1 MGFGA
6 VDAGIV
12 GVYLL
17 GVTLAG
23 SLAGRKLKSTQDYFL
38 AGRRAPWWLSAFSI
52 VATETSTLTFVAV
65 PGIAYAGN
73 FTFLQVAAGF
83 LLGRILVA
91 WWMVP
96 AYMKGDLQT
105 SYELLQTRLGTR
117 ARRSASGVFCL
128 TRLLGDG
135 VRLFSAC
142 VVFKEVLAWMFGP
155 WQGNELAA
163 VAVVGGLTLV
173 YTFAGGM
180 RAVLWTDLV
189 QLFLY
194 LGGALVAV
202 LVAAAA
208 VPGGFGGVVESALQA
223 GKLQWLNADLGK
235 TFFDGYSLLGG
246 LLGGA
251 FLSLASHGTDQLIVQ
266 RLLSCK
272 GVRSARAAVVASG
285 VLVLFQ
291 MAFFLFVGLTL
302 WAFYRAA
309 PGGPPAFARPDDV
322 FPHFLVTNLPS
333 GLSGLIVAA
342 AFAAAMSTLS
352 GSLNSLASATVN
364 DFYRPLTRDRHPE
377 GRYLRAGR
385 WATLV
390 WGLLLMGVAVPAR
403 GIHGLLDAG
412 LGIAGITSGG
422 VLGLFLLSK
431 WKGKAPGGVAG
442 MWAAILVCGILW
454 AGPRL
459 HWTWVP
465 PFHWTWFTPIGTA
478 VVFLVSAM
486 VAVTSRF
493 ERP

>member
-38 AGRRAPWWLSAFSI
+38 AGRRAPWWLAAFSI

-65 PGIAYAGN
+65 PGIAFAGN

-96 AYMKGDLQT
+96 AYLEGRLQT
-105 SYELLQTRLGTR
+105 SYELLQSRLGGG
-117 ARRSASGVFCL
+117 ARRGASGVFCV

-142 VVFKEVLAWMFGP
+142 VVFKEVLAWMLGP
-155 WQGNELAA
+155 WQGNELVA

-194 LGGALVAV
+194 IGGALVAV
-202 LVAAAA
+202 FVALAA
-208 VPGGFGGVVESALQA
+208 VPGGLGGVVDAGLQA
-223 GKLQWLNADLGK
+223 GKLHFLNADLGK

-246 LLGGA
+246 LAGGA
-251 FLSLASHGTDQLIVQ
+251 FLSLATHGTDQLIVQ

-291 MAFFLFVGLTL
+291 MGFFLFLGLTL

-322 FPHFLVTNLPS
+322 FPHFLVTSLPS
-333 GLSGLIVAA
+333 GLSGLITAA

-364 DFYRPLTRDRHPE
+364 DFYRPLTGNRYTE
-377 GRYLRAGR
+377 KRYLRAGR

-390 WGLLLMGVAVPAR
+390 WGLLLMGVAIPAR
-403 GIHGLLDAG
+403 GIQGLLDAG

-431 WKGKAPGGVAG
+431 WKGRAPGAVAG
-442 MWAAILVCGILW
+442 MWAAIFTCGLLW

-459 HWTWVP
+459 HWEWVP
-465 PFHWTWFTPIGTA
+465 PFHWTWFTPVGTA
-478 VVFLVSAM
+478 VVFLVSAGFM
-486 VAVTSRF
+486 AFR
-493 ERP
+493 RRRA